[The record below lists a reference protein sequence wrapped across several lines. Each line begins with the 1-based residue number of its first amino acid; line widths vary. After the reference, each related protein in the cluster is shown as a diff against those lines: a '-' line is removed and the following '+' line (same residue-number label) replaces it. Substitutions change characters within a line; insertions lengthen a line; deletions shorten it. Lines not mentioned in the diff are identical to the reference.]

1 MAEQLTTTEPRS
13 SEESWGEEGGRWPG
27 SRIPGRWYA
36 ALRGFA
42 QHRPVSAFWLG
53 IVALLV
59 LMAIFAP
66 IIAPDDPNRPDFL
79 NLKSPPSGEAWFGTD
94 QLGRD
99 YLSRSIYGARISL
112 LIAAVSVGLGTT
124 IGGVFGILGGYV
136 GGTFDLVTQRM
147 LEVLMAV
154 PGLLLAIILVLSLG
168 AGAPAVIIA
177 IAITRIPTTS
187 RVLRAEAMSVKQ
199 TQFVDSARSIGA
211 SPFRVMFVHVAPQT
225 VASFIVIFTASL
237 GTAILTEA
245 SLGFLGLGIAPP
257 TATWGGMLGEAAVT
271 LIPDW
276 WLVFFPG
283 MFITIAVLAFNLLGD
298 GLRDVLD
305 PRTRSIV

>member
-1 MAEQLTTTEPRS
+1 MADQITTFEPD
-13 SEESWGEEGGRWPG
+13 SWDSLEAVDGTRWFTTNRVTG
-27 SRIPGRWYA
+27 WYRGL
-36 ALRGFA
+36 LRFA
-42 QHRPVSAFWLG
+42 QARPVSAFWLV
-53 IVALLV
+53 IVLLLV
-59 LMAIFAP
+59 LMAVFAP
-66 IIAPDDPNRPDFL
+66 LIAPHPPNKADFL
-79 NLKSPPSGEAWFGTD
+79 NLSQAPSAKSWFGTD

-99 YLSRSIYGARISL
+99 YLSRTIYGARVSL
-112 LIAAVSVGLGTT
+112 YIAALSVGLGTA
-124 IGGVFGILGGYV
+124 IGGVFGIVGGYL
-136 GGTFDLVTQRM
+136 GGTFDLVTQRL
-147 LEVLMAV
+147 LEVLMSV

-211 SPFRVMFVHVAPQT
+211 SPWRVMFVHVAPQT

-276 WLVFFPG
+276 WMVFFPG

-305 PRTRSIV
+305 PRTRNLI

>member
-1 MAEQLTTTEPRS
+1 MGDDADFVP
-13 SEESWGEEGGRWPG
+13 GARWPVTG
-27 SRIPGRWYA
+27 ILTRWA
-36 ALRGFA
+36 RGLRGFA
-42 QHRPVSAFWLG
+42 RHRPVSAFWLG
-53 IVALLV
+53 IVVLLI
-59 LMAIFAP
+59 LMAVFAP
-66 IIAPDDPNRPDFL
+66 VIAPDDPNKPDFT
-79 NLKSPPSGEAWFGTD
+79 NIKSPPNGSAWFGTD

-99 YLSRSIYGARISL
+99 YLSRAIFGARVSL
-112 LIAAVSVGLGTT
+112 LIAGVSVALGTV
-124 IGGVFGILGGYV
+124 IGGVFGILGGYL
-136 GGTFDLVTQRM
+136 GGVFDLVTQRL

-154 PGLLLAIILVLSLG
+154 PGLLLAIILVLSIG

-187 RVLRAEAMSVKQ
+187 RVLRAEALSIKE

-211 SPFRVMFVHVAPQT
+211 SPWRIMFVHVAPQT
-225 VASFIVIFTASL
+225 VAPFIVIFTASL

-276 WLVFFPG
+276 WMVVFPG
-283 MFITIAVLAFNLLGD
+283 IFITVAVLAFNLLGD

-305 PRTRSIV
+305 PRTRSVI

>member
-1 MAEQLTTTEPRS
+1 MADQLTTTEPRS
-13 SEESWGEEGGRWPG
+13 SEENWVEEGALWR
-27 SRIPGRWYA
+27 STRIPARWYA
-36 ALRGFA
+36 GLRGFA

-53 IVALLV
+53 IVVLLV

-66 IIAPDDPNRPDFL
+66 VIAPDPPNRPDFL
-79 NLKSPPSGEAWFGTD
+79 NLQSPPSGEAWFGTD

-99 YLSRSIYGARISL
+99 YLSRTIYGARVSL

-136 GGTFDLVTQRM
+136 GGTFDLVTQRL

-276 WLVFFPG
+276 WMVFFPG

>member
-1 MAEQLTTTEPRS
+1 LSEQVTTNEPYSQEDIAIADDPRFLSTNTLTA
-13 SEESWGEEGGRWPG
+13 WFQG
-27 SRIPGRWYA
+27 
-36 ALRGFA
+36 LRNFA
-42 QHRPVSAFWLG
+42 RHRPVSAFWLG
-53 IVALLV
+53 VIV
-59 LMAIFAP
+59 LMLLMAVFASF
-66 IIAPDDPNRPDFL
+66 IAPDPPNKPDFQ
-79 NLKSPPSGEAWFGTD
+79 NLQSEPTGEAWFGTD

-99 YLSRSIYGARISL
+99 LLSRTIYGARVSL
-112 LIAAVSVGLGTT
+112 FIAGVSVALGTT
-124 IGGVFGILGGYV
+124 IGGAFGILGGYL
-136 GGTFDLVTQRM
+136 GGTFDLVTQRL
-147 LEVLMAV
+147 LEILMAV
-154 PGLLLAIILVLSLG
+154 PGLLLAIILVLSMG

-187 RVLRAEAMSVKQ
+187 RVLRAEALSVKE

-211 SPFRVMFVHVAPQT
+211 SPLRVMFVHIAPQT

-271 LIPDW
+271 LIPNW
-276 WLVFFPG
+276 WMVFFPG

-305 PRTRSIV
+305 PRTRNIL

>member
-1 MAEQLTTTEPRS
+1 LRDRVTENEPYTGDDVKVAS
-13 SEESWGEEGGRWPG
+13 SSRTFVAQNFTKWYWG
-27 SRIPGRWYA
+27 
-36 ALRGFA
+36 LRGFA
-42 QHRPVSAFWLG
+42 RQRPVSAFWLA
-53 IVALLV
+53 ISVFLI

-66 IIAPDDPNRPDFL
+66 LIAPHEPNKPDFL
-79 NLKSPPSGEAWFGTD
+79 NIKAEPNRSDIFGTD

-99 YLSRSIYGARISL
+99 YFSRNIFGARVSL
-112 LIAAVSVGLGTT
+112 LIAFTSVALGTA
-124 IGGVFGILGGYV
+124 IGGVLGILGGYL
-136 GGTFDLVTQRM
+136 GGTFDLISQRF

-154 PGLLLAIILVLSLG
+154 PGLLLAIILVLSMG
-168 AGAPAVIIA
+168 AGASAVIIA
-177 IAITRIPTTS
+177 IAVTRLPTTS
-187 RVLRAEAMSVKQ
+187 RVLRAETMSIKE
-199 TQFVDSARSIGA
+199 TQYIDSARSIGA
-211 SPFRVMFVHVAPQT
+211 SPLRVMIVHVAPQT

-276 WLVFFPG
+276 WMVLFPG
-283 MFITIAVLAFNLLGD
+283 MFITLTVLAFNLFGD

-305 PRTRSIV
+305 PRARGRI